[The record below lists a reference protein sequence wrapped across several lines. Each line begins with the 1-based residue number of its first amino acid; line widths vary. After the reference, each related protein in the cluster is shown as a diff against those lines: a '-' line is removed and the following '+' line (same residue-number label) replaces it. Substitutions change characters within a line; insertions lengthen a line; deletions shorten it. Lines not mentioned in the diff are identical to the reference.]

1 MNQAN
6 RLFLLCSDDL
16 ILRDHL
22 ESVFEGI
29 AQIQSVSLTEALNPS
44 IWQQYQ
50 PHLCFFDFI
59 EDESV
64 PQKFEL
70 LSQITHGLNTEQPN
84 TPQIALG
91 SHEQAVSAI
100 NALRNRITEFVDP
113 GQDEELINTVT
124 RLLEQRLPTPFTHH
138 KEAKHVVI
146 LGARPGVGATLFATQ
161 LALYLQ
167 DAFNEQAKIDLSANG
182 FSESNKVG
190 LLDLGWPIADSLVY
204 LNLSSQFRL
213 NDALSN
219 LHRLDS
225 TLLNTA
231 LTQAENQLSVL
242 ALPTE
247 SSQASAPSVSEFKQ
261 LTTHLSHHFS
271 VLITELDNHLDASIC
286 ASVLE
291 KCDEVWI
298 VTDQSI
304 GSLVS
309 LSDLLLNNEINA
321 FLRPK
326 AKLIVNKYHH
336 SYGLSDKNIA
346 DQFQL
351 PLLATVPD
359 QSKTLLN
366 LTNQGQ
372 LFKLGDKTNPYLKV
386 IDKLCYEH
394 FALKKTTT
402 KRSLFTRLFNK

>member
-6 RLFLLCSDDL
+6 RLFLLCSDDP

-22 ESVFEGI
+22 ESVFNGI
-29 AQIQSVSLTEALNPS
+29 GQIQSVSLTEALNPN

-50 PHLCFFDFI
+50 PQLCFFDFI
-59 EDESV
+59 VDESI
-64 PQKFEL
+64 PQKFEQ
-70 LSQITHGLNTEQPN
+70 LSQIIHVLDTEQPN

-113 GQDEELINTVT
+113 GQDDELINTVN
-124 RLLEQRLPTPFTHH
+124 RLLEQRLPNPFTHQ

-161 LALYLQ
+161 LAMYLQ
-167 DAFNEQAKIDLSANG
+167 DAYNDQAKTSLNTSG
-182 FSESNKVG
+182 FSESHKVG
-190 LLDLGWPIADSLVY
+190 LLDLGWPTADSLVY

-219 LHRLDS
+219 LHRLDT

-242 ALPTE
+242 ALPADST
-247 SSQASAPSVSEFKQ
+247 AANAPSVSELKQ

-271 VLITELDNHLDASIC
+271 VLITELDNHLDSSIC
-286 ASVLE
+286 AAVLE

-304 GSLVS
+304 GALVS
-309 LSDLLLNNEINA
+309 LSDLLLDSEINA

-326 AKLIVNKYHH
+326 AKLIVNKYQN
-336 SYGLSDKNIA
+336 SSGLSDKNIA

-359 QSKTLLN
+359 QSKTLLD

-372 LFKLGDKTNPYLKV
+372 LFKLGDKINPYLKV
-386 IDKLCYEH
+386 IDHLCYEQ
-394 FALKKTTT
+394 FALKKTNT
-402 KRSLFTRLFNK
+402 KRSLFKRLFNK